1 MTVTDLIAE
10 LRRLPPDLPVRVL
23 LSQFIDDDG
32 SVFDLHEGD
41 SLPLYSV
48 RAGGGY
54 VLLTGD

>member
-1 MTVTDLIAE
+1 MTVAE
-10 LRRLPPDLPVRVL
+10 LMQALAGLPPDLPVRVL
-23 LSQFIDDDG
+23 LAQFHDDDG